1 LLLIYTWDRLRIT
14 ALFFPGLENCPKGWE
29 KHHNFE
35 ETVNMNNEYVP
46 GEFEQLLFIGHFA

>member
-1 LLLIYTWDRLRIT
+1 MEVTVAKRKRKDQL
-14 ALFFPGLENCPKGWE
+14 GWE